1 MNLNRLHIVVFW
13 TFFVLFLATSASVLF
28 FTFGYRFSFHRG
40 IFIYTGS
47 ITVKSNP
54 RSATVSLDGNA
65 VPADMIH
72 NINQS
77 IHVTGIMPGEHF
89 LRVSADGFE
98 PWEKKVVVQS
108 GISTEFW
115 NVLLT
120 RSSYDRTRE
129 TDGDLVRAFP
139 SPTGK
144 YFAVV
149 GDKGGETTISLV
161 ERTTTVSRQVFSS
174 RSYRFDPGDD
184 RNVEW
189 AKNEN
194 SLLIPLRSRA
204 TDDRAVMIVDLKTG
218 LATDLKDIAV
228 IPDPENPR
236 WHPNDDG
243 TFFVL
248 SHGSLLL
255 VDPAAASADRIENI
269 ADNVSAYDLSGRSAA
284 VLDRTS
290 GIVSRIA
297 FGGITGTD
305 RKDITG
311 PIPGAERF
319 SEPYLTMYDEKRIAV
334 YDRGGTGYLYND
346 DQKLEPSIIPLGTD
360 IRGVQFSDDGK
371 KLLFFTGHDISV
383 VFARDWDVQPARK
396 DGDILQVARFSSPIS
411 EVQWAKDYEHV
422 LFVHDDGLRLAELD
436 NRDRRNIASLLP
448 ASASDIIRQVVTL
461 PAENQLYVLSGPA
474 ATGPATLSF
483 IAFPEPVG
491 FFGQ

>member
-1 MNLNRLHIVVFW
+1 MDLNRLHIVVFW
-13 TFFVLFLATSASVLF
+13 VFFVLFLTTAASVLF

-89 LRVSADGFE
+89 LRVSADGFQS
-98 PWEKKVVVQS
+98 WEKKVVVQS

-115 NVLLT
+115 NVLLP
-120 RSSYDRTRE
+120 RSSYDRARAA
-129 TDGDLVRAFP
+129 DGDIVRVFP
-139 SPTGK
+139 SPTRK
-144 YFAVV
+144 YFSLVSDT
-149 GDKGGETTISLV
+149 GSETTVAFI
-161 ERTTTVSRQVFSS
+161 ERTDKTSKRVFSS
-174 RSYRFDPGDD
+174 RTYRFDPEDG

-189 AKNEN
+189 AKNED

-204 TDDRAVMIVDLKTG
+204 DGKRGVMIVDLKTG
-218 LATDLKDIAV
+218 IATDLKDIAV
-228 IPDPENPR
+228 APDPENPR
-236 WHPNDDG
+236 WHPDDNG

-248 SHGSLLL
+248 SRGSLLL
-255 VDPAAASADRIENI
+255 VDPAATSSDRIENV

-290 GIVSRIA
+290 GIVSRIT

-311 PIPGAERF
+311 PIPEADRF
-319 SEPYLTMYDEKRIAV
+319 SAPYLTMYDERRIAV
-334 YDRGGTGYLYND
+334 YDRDGEGFLYND
-346 DQKLEPSIIPLGTD
+346 DLKLEPSIIPLGTG

-383 VFARDWDVQPARK
+383 VFTRDWDVQPARK
-396 DGDILQVARFSSPIS
+396 DGDILQIARFSSPLS

-422 LFVHDDGLRLAELD
+422 LFVNDGELNLAELD
-436 NRDRRNIASLLP
+436 NRDRRNIATILP
-448 ASASDIIRQVVTL
+448 ASTSDIIRQVVTL

-474 ATGPATLSF
+474 PTGHAVFSF
-483 IAFPEPVG
+483 ISFPEPIG
-491 FFGQ
+491 LFGQ